1 VSDPL
6 ASVIIVTWNGRG
18 WLERCLPA
26 VESQRGV
33 RFETIVVDNGS
44 TDGSVELIE
53 RSFPRVQLIRNRANR
68 GFAAATN
75 QGIAAARGQY
85 LATLNNDAIAE
96 PDWLAALVD
105 ACEADNNLAM
115 AASRMVRLD
124 DPTVFDSAGIAPDR
138 FGFAWNLRAGERVP
152 ETDAPCEVFGACAGA
167 ALYRRGMLEDVG
179 LFDERFGSYY
189 EDVDLAWR
197 SQLRGWP
204 GRYIPTA
211 VVRHAHSGTGERLPA
226 TKRFLLGRNRLWTL
240 LKDVPLPGLIL
251 PLLAA
256 PVLDGAAGLRGLV
269 RGDAAALRGRLA
281 ALADLPTVLA
291 QRRRI
296 QRRAI
301 LGWRDLAHLLR
312 RGTGPWRNDAAG
324 VQ

>member
-1 VSDPL
+1 MTEPL
-6 ASVIIVTWNGRG
+6 ASVIIVTWNGRQ

-26 VESQRGV
+26 VEAQRGV

-44 TDGSVELIE
+44 TDSTVEFIE
-53 RSFPRVQLIRNRANR
+53 RAFPRVRLIRNRRNR

-75 QGIAAARGQY
+75 QGMAAARGHY

-152 ETDAPCEVFGACAGA
+152 EREAPCPVFGACAGA
-167 ALYRRGMLEDVG
+167 ALYRRSMLEDVG

-197 SQLRGWP
+197 AQLRGWP
-204 GRYIPTA
+204 GRYIPNA
-211 VVRHAHSGTGERLPA
+211 VVRHAHSGTGGRFPA
-226 TKRFLLGRNRLWTL
+226 TKQFLLGRNRLL
-240 LKDVPLPGLIL
+240 SVLKNMPQPGLTFA
-251 PLLAA
+251 LLAA
-256 PVLDGAAGLRGLV
+256 PLLDGAAVARGLLRGET
-269 RGDAAALRGRLA
+269 APLRGRLA
-281 ALADLPTVLA
+281 VLREVA
-291 QRRRI
+291 VVLQQRQRI

-301 LGWRDLAHLLR
+301 LSWRDIEPLLVR
-312 RGTGPWRNDAAG
+312 R
-324 VQ
+324 

>member
-1 VSDPL
+1 MSGPL
-6 ASVIIVTWNGRG
+6 ASVVIVTWNGRE

-26 VESQRGV
+26 VEAQRGV

-44 TDGSVELIE
+44 IDGTAELIDRCF
-53 RSFPRVQLIRNRANR
+53 RSVRLIRNRDNR
-68 GFAAATN
+68 GFAPANN

-85 LATLNNDAIAE
+85 VATLNNDAIPE

-138 FGFAWNLRAGERVP
+138 FGFAWNLRAGEKVP
-152 ETDAPCEVFGACAGA
+152 EREAPREVFGACAGA

-204 GRYIPTA
+204 GRYIPSA
-211 VVRHAHSGTGERLPA
+211 VVRHAHSATGNRLPSA
-226 TKRFLLGRNRLWTL
+226 KRFLLARNRLLTVVKNMPW
-240 LKDVPLPGLIL
+240 PGLWVAL
-251 PLLAA
+251 LSAPL
-256 PVLDGAAGLRGLV
+256 LDGAAAAGGLL
-269 RGDAAALRGRLA
+269 RGDAAGLLGRLA
-281 ALADLPTVLA
+281 ALRELGIVLH

-301 LGWRDLAHLLR
+301 VGWNDIVPLLKGR
-312 RGTGPWRNDAAG
+312 
-324 VQ
+324 